1 MAVLLVVARAAV
13 RVPIPAA
20 APVSSRSCQ
29 TSMSHPKAAAAPL
42 LLPLLVPPLLVPLLV
57 PLQPRE
63 EIAQPSLGAFYTFYW
78 RTSPF
83 RPPPPPLK
91 QRVCTLCLSRPTPMV

>member
-42 LLPLLVPPLLVPLLV
+42 LLPLLVPPLMVPLLLLPLLV

-63 EIAQPSLGAFYTFYW
+63 EIAQPSLGAFAFY
-78 RTSPF
+78 SASF
-83 RPPPPPLK
+83 RWPPAPPP
-91 QRVCTLCLSRPTPMV
+91 